1 MPELPEVETIVRDLR
16 KNVTGSEIKAVRFL
30 NNSVWRN
37 AKPESRTLIGRKIE
51 EVGRKGK
58 HILIHL
64 SGGRTL
70 VVHLKMTG
78 RLTYE
83 GGGSPVAKH
92 THLILILNGGEMRF
106 NDIRRF
112 GYLDL
117 AKSSQLD
124 DMDYLRQLGPDPL
137 MISEQEF
144 TEIVR
149 GRRKMIKALLLDQN
163 VVSGLGNIYSDEA
176 LFAAGIYPARV
187 SSRISKVR
195 AGRLHHVIVKVL
207 KAAIRARGSSVD
219 DYVDGSGKRGSFQ
232 NYLKVYGRG
241 GEPCVKCGTT
251 IKRRVIGSRS
261 AHFCPRCQR

>member
-1 MPELPEVETIVRDLR
+1 MPELPEVETIVRDLSR
-16 KNVTGSEIKAVRFL
+16 SVTGSRINKVHIL
-30 NNSVWRN
+30 NSTIWRN
-37 AKPESRTLIGRKIE
+37 RRPSARTLIGRQIE
-51 EVGRKGK
+51 GIGRKGK

-64 SGGRTL
+64 SGDRTL

-83 GGGSPVAKH
+83 TDSNPIAKH
-92 THLILILNGGEMRF
+92 THLVLALDNGEVRF
-106 NDIRRF
+106 NDIRRL

-117 AKSSQLD
+117 VKSSKLENVD
-124 DMDYLRQLGPDPL
+124 FLKQLGPDPL
-137 MISEQEF
+137 RISEKEF

-149 GRRKMIKALLLDQN
+149 GRSKMIKALLLDQN
-163 VVSGLGNIYSDEA
+163 VISGLGNIYSDEA
-176 LFAAGIYPARV
+176 LFAAGIHPARV

-195 AGRLHHVIVKVL
+195 ASRLHRAISEVL
-207 KAAIRARGSSVD
+207 RAAISARGSSVD
-219 DYVDGSGKRGSFQ
+219 DYVDGSGKQGSFQ

-251 IKRRVIGSRS
+251 IERRTIGSRS